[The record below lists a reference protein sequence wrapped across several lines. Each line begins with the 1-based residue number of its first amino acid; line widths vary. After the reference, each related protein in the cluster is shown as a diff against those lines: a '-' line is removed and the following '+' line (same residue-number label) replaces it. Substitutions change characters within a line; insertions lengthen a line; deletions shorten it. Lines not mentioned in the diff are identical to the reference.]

1 MNPIVIAVAVA
12 MAISLAGNI
21 GLTYAYLGARDTA
34 TEANDMKDMALG
46 AAATCSASIT
56 SLESAA
62 KAQKAQAEVAIAAA
76 EAKARTRNQSADRIL
91 STPASTPGNDCKSAS
106 DRATEWLK
114 GRK

>member
-1 MNPIVIAVAVA
+1 MNPILTGLLIALAL
-12 MAISLAGNI
+12 SLATNGVMTK
-21 GLTYAYLGARDTA
+21 LYLGARDDVTQA
-34 TEANDMKDMALG
+34 EDNADVANA

-76 EAKARTRNQSADRIL
+76 EAKAKTRNQSADRIL

-106 DRATEWLK
+106 DRASEWLK
-114 GRK
+114 ARK